1 MVTNQIK
8 KKKQNVL
15 PVKFSKYINERNYFP
30 STVWKIC
37 VVLPVGEKITFVWKN
52 NDSRQQFILKIH
64 F

>member
-15 PVKFSKYINERNYFP
+15 PAKFSKYINERNYFP

-37 VVLPVGEKITFVWKN
+37 VVLPVGEK
-52 NDSRQQFILKIH
+52 
-64 F
+64 